1 MLSFINTKFVL
12 CLVLLL
18 LLFTHAENGNL
29 GSKLLGI
36 VTSRDIDF
44 LKEEAMDQPLNAVSA
59 IGVYSSVGVHVN
71 EVVGAAHTTDTD
83 VTKKTK
89 VVCELG
95 HCNGKCLGLHWLNAH
110 QSVAMIYPHSTLVLS
125 TLEPCGRSLLDTSLS
140 AF

>member
-1 MLSFINTKFVL
+1 MHVCVCVLNRCMLVVCVCLCVFVYGVSCGWVGAWVVYVCACEPVVFICSVLSFINTKFVL

-36 VTSRDIDF
+36 VTSRDTDF

-71 EVVGAAHTTDTD
+71 EVVGVAHTTDTD
-83 VTKKTK
+83 VK
-89 VVCELG
+89 
-95 HCNGKCLGLHWLNAH
+95 W
-110 QSVAMIYPHSTLVLS
+110 SVS
-125 TLEPCGRSLLDTSLS
+125 
-140 AF
+140 

>member
-1 MLSFINTKFVL
+1 MHVCVCVEQVHVVGVCVYVCLCVVCRVGGWVGAWVVYVRACEPVVFICGVLSFINTKFVL

-36 VTSRDIDF
+36 VTSRDTDF

-83 VTKKTK
+83 VK
-89 VVCELG
+89 
-95 HCNGKCLGLHWLNAH
+95 W
-110 QSVAMIYPHSTLVLS
+110 SVS
-125 TLEPCGRSLLDTSLS
+125 
-140 AF
+140 